1 MRFLNT
7 TNGYAF
13 RRIFGNEQHQEVL
26 ISFLNSV
33 LDLNNEHEVV
43 AVQRADPH
51 HVPRLKHLEE
61 TELDIQATCKSGRQ
75 IIVEMLVEP
84 FRSYHKRDRYY
95 NSQAY
100 TNQPISATN
109 YRELKPVYVIG
120 VLKFAALNNDNY
132 LSRRLLLDA
141 ETYGSHSQDFEFC
154 LIELPKF
161 AKGANELQSTA
172 DKWMFFLRYLGLKE
186 AKDPEL
192 IFANDPTLLQA
203 LELAYYYKLN
213 DTELSIYEYQEKR
226 RRSDAETARTYK
238 LDKEEEEE
246 ELRAK
251 ELAEGEQIG
260 IKQGERIGLQKGAKA
275 LAEQGLSIDAIAKAL
290 QLNVAQVLELL
301 QD

>member
-1 MRFLNT
+1 M
-7 TNGYAF
+7 
-13 RRIFGNEQHQEVL
+13 
-26 ISFLNSV
+26 
-33 LDLNNEHEVV
+33 
-43 AVQRADPH
+43 
-51 HVPRLKHLEE
+51 
-61 TELDIQATCKSGRQ
+61 
-75 IIVEMLVEP
+75 
-84 FRSYHKRDRYY
+84 
-95 NSQAY
+95 
-100 TNQPISATN
+100 
-109 YRELKPVYVIG
+109 
-120 VLKFAALNNDNY
+120 LKFALLNNDNY

-203 LELAYYYKLN
+203 LDLAYYYKLN

-238 LDKEEEEE
+238 LDKEE